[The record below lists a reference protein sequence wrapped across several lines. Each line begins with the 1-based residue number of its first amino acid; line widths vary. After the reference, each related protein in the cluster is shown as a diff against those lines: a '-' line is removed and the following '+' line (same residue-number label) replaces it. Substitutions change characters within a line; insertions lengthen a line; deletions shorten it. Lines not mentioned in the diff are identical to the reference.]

1 MESLDF
7 DEFMKWQVMP
17 KQFRKINPELLK
29 VRESVVNPI
38 VQKTQTMTKEQKELL
53 EMKFWLEKMNRKLKK
68 DKKASSMIK
77 RKFHLK
83 EKEKSKTM

>member
-7 DEFMKWQVMP
+7 DEFMKRQVMP
-17 KQFRKINPELLK
+17 KQFWKINPELLK

-83 EKEKSKTM
+83 EKDKAKTM